1 MSVSGSMPRTAVAR
15 EAENKKRRREMA
27 FSVVFDLLV
36 MSNISFF
43 PDQDLRRPQR

>member
-1 MSVSGSMPRTAVAR
+1 MPRAAVAR

-36 MSNISFF
+36 MIVAVDDLPPNIV
-43 PDQDLRRPQR
+43 PALE